1 MKTLHKE
8 QSTNTYPLLDLLDQ
22 KSKLAL
28 GKVLL
33 NNSDW
38 DINKAMA
45 LKKEND
51 EEDK

>member
-22 KSKLAL
+22 KSKSAL
-28 GKVLL
+28 DKVLQ
-33 NNSDW
+33 NNKDW

-45 LKKEND
+45 LK
-51 EEDK
+51 EETNEKK